1 MKKIGW
7 DAYEIFLAVA
17 RSGGLT
23 GATQVLG
30 LSPATIGRRVLE
42 LEQSIGRTLFTRRQT
57 GYSLTTD
64 GQVLFEQL
72 KDMESAV
79 RRVES
84 WRMQSAG
91 AVTLRLAAGTW
102 NARLI
107 AGNFRDLC
115 TERDSFKVEMTVT
128 ETRAPLAYREHDVG
142 IRAFPPEEL
151 NLASRLIGE
160 VAYAAYRARSAP
172 NYVPERWIAIT
183 EADAI
188 SKYLRWPH
196 ENSAGGIAVSVTRPR
211 SLLDFVKAGA
221 GTAVLPCFIG
231 DVEPGIERASDEI
244 PELRHKQWVVTNND
258 DRARREIR
266 TLADRLTKLL
276 KAHQDLYAGKRPVR
290 TL

>member
-57 GYSLTTD
+57 GYALTTD

-128 ETRAPLAYREHDVG
+128 ETRAPLAHREHDVG

-290 TL
+290 TH